1 MNRLAALRPQPP
13 LWAGFSDFTG
23 SAMPTYKAPVNDTVF
38 LLNDV
43 FNYAN
48 YANAPGFSEAPIDVV
63 EAVLGEGAKFVEEV
77 VQPLNRVGDI
87 EGCKRHDDGSV
98 TTPKG
103 FKQAYKALVEGG
115 WVGLAGDPA
124 FGGQGLPPFLAVLF
138 SEYAYSA
145 NIAFWMYPGLTNGAV
160 AALMAHGSEELKS
173 SYLPKMTT
181 GEWTGTM
188 CLTEP
193 HCGTDLG
200 LIKTRAVPSA
210 GGSYAIT
217 GQKIFIS
224 AGEHDLTDNIVHLV
238 LARIE
243 GAPAGVKGISLFLVP
258 KFLPDPDGGVG
269 ERNGVMC
276 GSIEHKMGI
285 HGNTTAVLNF
295 DGAKGWLVGE
305 QHRGLP
311 AMFVMMNGARLGVA
325 VQGLGVSEVA
335 YQNAAAYAKER
346 RQGRSLKGPVEP
358 EKPADL
364 LVVHPDVRRMLLE
377 VRAFNEGARA
387 LLVWIAL
394 TQDEA
399 RHAPDDKARQA
410 ADDRLG
416 LMTPVLKGVF
426 TDYGFAN
433 AVKAQQ
439 VLGGHGYI
447 AEWGMEQFVRDAR
460 IAMIYEGANGVQAL
474 DLVARKLPKDGG
486 RALMGFLGEMSQ
498 FLAVGKNDAA
508 LAPYLGGLEA
518 ALGHLQQ
525 ASLWL
530 SRNGVA
536 DPNNA
541 GAASTDYMHLFGL
554 TALGYMW
561 ARIVKA
567 VLARQARSESNPV
580 LDAKLTLAKFFNERM
595 LPETAAQLA
604 RLSAGAATVMALP
617 AEAF

>member
-1 MNRLAALRPQPP
+1 
-13 LWAGFSDFTG
+13 
-23 SAMPTYKAPVNDTVF
+23 MPTYKAPVSDTVF
-38 LLNDV
+38 LLNEV

-77 VQPLNRVGDI
+77 LQPLNRVGDI

-103 FKQAYKALVEGG
+103 FKQAYKALVDGG
-115 WVGLAGDPA
+115 WVGLAGSPA
-124 FGGQGLPPFLAVLF
+124 YGGQGLPPFLAVLF
-138 SEYAYSA
+138 SEYANSA
-145 NIAFWMYPGLTNGAV
+145 SIAFWMYPALTNGAV
-160 AALMAHGSEELKS
+160 AALTVHASEDLKS
-173 SYLPKMTT
+173 RYLPKMTT

-200 LIKTRAVPSA
+200 LIKTRAIPQA
-210 GGSYAIT
+210 DGSYAIT

-224 AGEHDLTDNIVHLV
+224 AGEHDLSENIVHLA

-258 KFLPDPDGGVG
+258 KFLPGRNGGVG
-269 ERNGVMC
+269 ERNGVVC

-285 HGNTTAVLNF
+285 HGNATAVLNF

-305 QHRGLP
+305 PHRGLP

-358 EKPADL
+358 EKPADPL
-364 LVVHPDVRRMLLE
+364 LVHPDVRRMLLE

-394 TQDEA
+394 AQDEA
-399 RHAPDDKARQA
+399 HNAPDAKSRQA

-486 RALMGFLGEMSQ
+486 RALMAFLGEVSQ
-498 FLAVGKNDAA
+498 FLAAEKSDAE
-508 LAPYLGGLEA
+508 LAPYLDGLKA
-518 ALGHLQQ
+518 AHGHLQQ

-530 SRNGVA
+530 SKNGLA

-541 GAASTDYMHLFGL
+541 GAASTEYMHLFGL

-567 VLARQARSESNPV
+567 VLARRAKADSNPA
-580 LDAKLTLAKFFNERM
+580 LDAKLILAKFFNERM
-595 LPETAAQLA
+595 LPETAAHLA
-604 RLSAGAATVMALP
+604 RLTSGASTVMALP

>member
-1 MNRLAALRPQPP
+1 
-13 LWAGFSDFTG
+13 
-23 SAMPTYKAPVNDTVF
+23 MPTYKAPVSDTVF

-48 YANAPGFSEAPIDVV
+48 YANAPGFSEAPIDIV
-63 EAVLGEGAKFVEEV
+63 EAVLSEGAKFVEEV

-103 FKQAYKALVEGG
+103 FKEAYKALVDGG

-124 FGGQGLPPFLAVLF
+124 YGGQGLPVFLAVLF
-138 SEYAYSA
+138 SEYGYGA
-145 NIAFWMYPGLTNGAV
+145 NIAFSMYPGLTNGAV
-160 AALMAHGSEELKS
+160 AALTVHGSDELKAR
-173 SYLPKMTT
+173 YLPKMTT

-200 LIKTRAVPSA
+200 LIKTRAVPEPD
-210 GGSYAIT
+210 GSYAIT

-224 AGEHDLTDNIVHLV
+224 AGEHDLADNIVHLV

-258 KFLPDPDGGVG
+258 KFLPSADGGVG

-358 EKPADL
+358 DKPADL
-364 LVVHPDVRRMLLE
+364 LLVHPDVRRMLLE

-399 RHAPDDKARQA
+399 RHAPDEKARQA

-474 DLVARKLPKDGG
+474 DLVARKLPKDGS
-486 RALMGFLGEMSQ
+486 RALMAFLGEVAQ
-498 FLAVGKNDAA
+498 FLAAEKGDAA
-508 LAPYLGGLEA
+508 LAPYLGGLQA

-561 ARIVKA
+561 ARVVTA
-567 VLARQARSESNPV
+567 VLARQGKGESNPA
-580 LDAKLTLAKFFNERM
+580 LDAKLILAKFFSERM
-595 LPETAAQLA
+595 LPETAAHLA
-604 RLSAGAATVMALP
+604 RLSAGASTLMALP

>member
-1 MNRLAALRPQPP
+1 
-13 LWAGFSDFTG
+13 
-23 SAMPTYKAPVNDTVF
+23 MPTYKAPVSDTVF

-48 YANAPGFSEAPIDVV
+48 YANAPGFSEAPIDIV
-63 EAVLGEGAKFVEEV
+63 EAVLSEGAKFVEEV

-103 FKQAYKALVEGG
+103 FKEAYKALVDGG

-124 FGGQGLPPFLAVLF
+124 YGGQGLPLFLAVLF
-138 SEYAYSA
+138 SEYGYGA
-145 NIAFWMYPGLTNGAV
+145 NIAFSMYPGLTNGAV
-160 AALMAHGSEELKS
+160 AALTVHGSDELKAR
-173 SYLPKMTT
+173 YLPKMTT

-200 LIKTRAVPSA
+200 LIKTRAVPEPD
-210 GGSYAIT
+210 GSYAIT

-224 AGEHDLTDNIVHLV
+224 AGEHDLADNIVHLV

-258 KFLPDPDGGVG
+258 KFLPSADGGVG

-358 EKPADL
+358 DKPADL
-364 LVVHPDVRRMLLE
+364 LLVHPDVRRMLLE

-486 RALMGFLGEMSQ
+486 RALMAFLGEVSQ
-498 FLAVGKNDAA
+498 FLAAEKSDAA
-508 LAPYLGGLEA
+508 LTPYLGGLQA
-518 ALGHLQQ
+518 AIGHLQQ

-536 DPNNA
+536 DANNA

-561 ARIVKA
+561 ARVVKA
-567 VLARQARSESNPV
+567 VLARQAKGESNPA
-580 LDAKLTLAKFFNERM
+580 LDAKLVLAKFFSERM
-595 LPETAAQLA
+595 LPETAAHLA
-604 RLSAGAATVMALP
+604 RLSSGASTLMALP
-617 AEAF
+617 VEAF

>member
-1 MNRLAALRPQPP
+1 
-13 LWAGFSDFTG
+13 
-23 SAMPTYKAPVNDTVF
+23 MPTYKAPVNDTVF

-48 YANAPGFSEAPIDVV
+48 YANLPGFSEAPIDVI
-63 EAVLGEGAKFVEEV
+63 ESVLGEGAKFVEEV
-77 VQPLNRVGDI
+77 IQPLNRMGDI

-103 FKQAYKALVEGG
+103 FTQAYKALVEGG
-115 WVGLAGDPA
+115 WVGLAGDPDY
-124 FGGQGLPPFLAVLF
+124 GGQGLPAFLSVLL
-138 SEYAYSA
+138 SEYGNSA
-145 NIAFWMYPGLTNGAV
+145 NVAFWMYPGLTNGAV
-160 AALMAHGSEELKS
+160 AALRVHGSEDLKS
-173 SYLPKMTT
+173 RYLQKMTT
-181 GEWTGTM
+181 GDWTGTM

-200 LIKTRAVPSA
+200 LIKTRAAPEA
-210 GGSYAIT
+210 DGSYAIS

-224 AGEHDLTDNIVHLV
+224 AGEHDLSDNIVHLV
-238 LARIE
+238 LAQID

-258 KFLPDPDGGVG
+258 KFLPNPGGGVG

-276 GSIEHKMGI
+276 GSIERKMGI
-285 HGNTTAVLNF
+285 HGNATAVLNF
-295 DGAKGWLVGE
+295 DAAKGWLVGE
-305 QHRGLP
+305 PHRGLP

-358 EKPADL
+358 DKPADPL
-364 LVVHPDVRRMLLE
+364 LVHPDVRRMLLE
-377 VRAFNEGARA
+377 IRAFNEGARA

-399 RHAPDDKARQA
+399 RHAPDEKARQA

-426 TDYGFAN
+426 TDYGFSN

-486 RALMGFLGEMSQ
+486 RALMAFLGEISQ
-498 FLAVGKNDAA
+498 FLTAEKSDAV
-508 LAPYLGGLEA
+508 LAPYLGGLQTA
-518 ALGHLQQ
+518 VGHLQQ

-530 SRNGVA
+530 SRNGIA

-561 ARIVKA
+561 ARVVKA
-567 VLARQARSESNPV
+567 VLARQAKGESSAT
-580 LDAKLTLAKFFNERM
+580 LDAKLILAKFFSERM
-595 LPETAAQLA
+595 LPETAAHLA
-604 RLSAGAATVMALP
+604 RLSAGASTLMALP

>member
-1 MNRLAALRPQPP
+1 
-13 LWAGFSDFTG
+13 
-23 SAMPTYKAPVNDTVF
+23 MPTYKAPVSDTVF

-48 YANAPGFSEAPIDVV
+48 YANAPGFSEAPIDIV
-63 EAVLGEGAKFVEEV
+63 EAVLSEGAKFVEEV

-103 FKQAYKALVEGG
+103 FKEAYKALVDGG

-124 FGGQGLPPFLAVLF
+124 YGGQGLPLFLAVLF
-138 SEYAYSA
+138 SEYGYGA
-145 NIAFWMYPGLTNGAV
+145 NIAFSMYPGLTNGAV
-160 AALMAHGSEELKS
+160 AALTVHGSDELKAR
-173 SYLPKMTT
+173 YLPKMTT

-200 LIKTRAVPSA
+200 LIKTRAVPEPD
-210 GGSYAIT
+210 GSYAIT

-224 AGEHDLTDNIVHLV
+224 AGEHDLADNIVHLV

-258 KFLPDPDGGVG
+258 KFLPSADGGVG

-358 EKPADL
+358 DKPADL
-364 LVVHPDVRRMLLE
+364 LLVHPDVRRMLLE

-426 TDYGFAN
+426 TDCGFAN

-486 RALMGFLGEMSQ
+486 RALMAFLGEVSQ
-498 FLAVGKNDAA
+498 FLAAEKSDAA
-508 LAPYLGGLEA
+508 LTPYLGGLQA

-561 ARIVKA
+561 ARVVKA
-567 VLARQARSESNPV
+567 VLARQAKGESNPA
-580 LDAKLTLAKFFNERM
+580 LDAKLILAKFFSERM
-595 LPETAAQLA
+595 LPETAAHLA
-604 RLSAGAATVMALP
+604 RLSSGASTLMALP
-617 AEAF
+617 VEAF